1 MQRAATF
8 LVSLFLLLR
17 LPIMAA
23 EKNPAQPGM
32 AQVPTWSRD
41 DLNFFLH
48 GSMGTE
54 IFPEPVL
61 RTFIKIYPELFPTS
75 NLAKAFRNAM

>member
-1 MQRAATF
+1 
-8 LVSLFLLLR
+8 
-17 LPIMAA
+17 
-23 EKNPAQPGM
+23 
-32 AQVPTWSRD
+32 
-41 DLNFFLH
+41 
-48 GSMGTE
+48 MGTE

>member
-48 GSMGTE
+48 DSMGTE

>member
-8 LVSLFLLLR
+8 LVPLFLLLHV
-17 LPIMAA
+17 PIMAA
-23 EKNPAQPGM
+23 EKSPALPGM